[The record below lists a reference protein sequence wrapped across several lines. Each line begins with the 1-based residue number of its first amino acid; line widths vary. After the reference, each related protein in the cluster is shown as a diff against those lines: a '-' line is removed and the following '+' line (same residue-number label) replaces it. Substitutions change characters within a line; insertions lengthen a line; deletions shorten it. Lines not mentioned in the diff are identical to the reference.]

1 MSLMEYSPS
10 TGRARWALWIVVGVA
25 AAVSTLGGWYGINRL
40 ARGRA
45 TGAGEQSFYTVH
57 PTTLDIVIKKDG
69 ELQAV
74 KNTDIV
80 CQVEGQSTIRTIVP
94 EGSYVK
100 KGEPLFELDSSE
112 IRRKIQTAQLDVQKA
127 ESDLTAAREQL
138 AIQQSKN
145 TADLE
150 AANVELKLAQLDL
163 QEYKDGKY
171 PQQLNEAIRNVQ
183 MAESDLKSKAQALAQ
198 TKALY
203 TKGFVTQSEIE
214 KSDMEHV
221 KAQNEFEKK
230 STELLVLRDYTHLKD
245 IADKENKVAQAEKK
259 VARVQSENASNLSQK
274 AADAQTKERA
284 LVIHQATLEH
294 YEKQLA
300 NCTVTAPADGIVV
313 YGSSVNSMFFRES
326 PIQAG
331 AQVREQQL
339 VVRLPETTTMK
350 AVARISEHQAVKLRV
365 DKDNPMRAT
374 VQIVGR
380 PDAIGGSITNMSVLS
395 DNQQRWWNPD
405 LKEFPVDVTLDRTPP
420 GLKPGAS
427 CAVEIV
433 IDRLRDVVAVPVG
446 AIYTRGGQSWVFA
459 RDGSGLVPTE
469 IKTGASNDTHVQI
482 TQGLKPG
489 QQVAMLQVG
498 QGRELLGL
506 PDEIQTPATQPTG
519 DEPAKA
525 AGLAQ
530 APVR

>member
-1 MSLMEYSPS
+1 MSQIDYSS
-10 TGRARWALWIVVGVA
+10 SGNRFRWVLWLVVGLGA
-25 AAVSTLGGWYGINRL
+25 AASAMGGWYGIDRL
-40 ARGRA
+40 SRGRA
-45 TGAGEQSFYTVH
+45 ASALDQAFFTIN
-57 PTTLDIVIKKDG
+57 PMTLDIVIRKDG

-94 EGSYVK
+94 EGTYVK

-112 IRRKIQTAQLDVQKA
+112 IRRKIQTAHLDVQKA
-127 ESDLTAAREQL
+127 ESDLTAAKEQL
-138 AIQQSKN
+138 AIQHSKN

-150 AANVELKLAQLDL
+150 AANVELKLAQLDYK
-163 QEYKDGKY
+163 EYTDGKY
-171 PQQLNEAIRNVQ
+171 PQQLNEAMRNVQ

-198 TKALY
+198 TKALLS
-203 TKGFVTQSEIE
+203 KGFVTQSEVE

-230 STELLVLRDYTHLKD
+230 STELVVLRDFTHLKD
-245 IADKENKVAQAEKK
+245 SADKENKVAQAEKK
-259 VARVQSENASNLSQK
+259 VARVQSENASNLAQK
-274 AADAQTKERA
+274 DADARTKERA
-284 LVIHQATLEH
+284 LVIHKATLEH
-294 YEKQLA
+294 YEEQLK

-339 VVRLPETTTMK
+339 VVRLPETMTMK
-350 AVARISEHQAVKLRV
+350 AVARIGEHQAVKLRV
-365 DKDNPMRAT
+365 DKDKPMRAT
-374 VQIVGR
+374 VKIVGR
-380 PDAIGGSITNMSVLS
+380 PEPIAGSITNMSVLS

-405 LKEFPVDVTLDRTPP
+405 LKEFPVDVTLDQTPQ

-427 CAVEIV
+427 AAVEIV
-433 IDRLRDVVAVPVG
+433 IDRMRDVLAVPVG
-446 AIYTRGGQSWVFA
+446 AIYTRGEKSWVFVNDA
-459 RDGSGLVPTE
+459 GKYVPTE
-469 IKTGASNDTHVQI
+469 VKTGASNETHVQL
-482 TQGLKPG
+482 TSGVTPG
-489 QQVAMLQVG
+489 QQVVLLQVG

-506 PDEIQTPATQPTG
+506 PDEVPAPATQPS
-519 DEPAKA
+519 DEAAQP

-530 APVR
+530 APVQR